1 MDFSRPSTSD
11 YIQSDDSSDE
21 EQHENLS
28 TEELCLKIKTFRNLC
43 FGNKINVNNAFDIDM
58 IGYFYSWLEKKK
70 ASIFEDSNDDVAAFQ
85 EISDYLEASAKVYS
99 YRVDNLTETTSKLV
113 EKFKTSN
120 ISKGTAKIDDNNG
133 PKTHKSKRPKI
144 MLTTSDKL
152 KRRPNENESSINP
165 ALINHKVSSFN
176 CNELL
181 TTDHPSCHLNLLYF
195 DKPLTK
201 EMKICKDEKK
211 EYVKKTKIDK
221 NVYQIMDE
229 TPYEPE
235 ICSEFKGFVTEH
247 EQVDDSDDHQLDGI
261 EYRFDPSVYQNNSE
275 DSVCNEPDNNELD
288 FNTGDNNTSALD
300 GLVEC
305 IDNVDRD
312 YSFFNPQLLANWK
325 GPKAWKTQAMM
336 KALKSCTAI
345 ERKDII
351 ENSDDNILER
361 PPPKTT
367 KKRNRSKNDIVEI
380 KWLDMS
386 AVDEILR
393 PKLQG
398 KEKISPRTLQKWD
411 PLDNIS
417 VIKSSIVNVG
427 YKFDN
432 LRFTGISPEWVQYSE
447 NEEEN
452 NYSDAPNY
460 DQNIDD
466 SDESIAGTSYAMEID
481 NEQLTTNSEQLKG
494 DELAT
499 LDLSKAFIND
509 DVLGDIKTESRMD
522 IGELKKEISDIID
535 EECVDTN
542 DGSEWSSKLSF
553 LNLLLKLRVYERD
566 GLSIAIVF
574 VGLLHLTNERG
585 LKLSQEHDTVNDI
598 EETYISRPTG
608 KK

>member
-1 MDFSRPSTSD
+1 MDFNRPSTSD

-120 ISKGTAKIDDNNG
+120 ISKSTAKIDDNNG
-133 PKTHKSKRPKI
+133 PKTNKSKRPKI

-152 KRRPNENESSINP
+152 RRRPNENESSINP

-176 CNELL
+176 CNELF
-181 TTDHPSCHLNLLYF
+181 TTNHPSCHLNSLYF
-195 DKPLTK
+195 DKPLIE
-201 EMKICKDEKK
+201 EMKIYKDEKK
-211 EYVKKTKIDK
+211 EYYDEKIKVDK

-229 TPYEPE
+229 ISYEP
-235 ICSEFKGFVTEH
+235 ICSEFKGFVAEH
-247 EQVDDSDDHQLDGI
+247 EQVDDLDDHQLDGI
-261 EYRFDPSVYQNNSE
+261 EYRFDPSVYQNNFE
-275 DSVCNEPDNNELD
+275 DSVCNEPDNNEL
-288 FNTGDNNTSALD
+288 GDNNTSALD

-336 KALKSCTAI
+336 KALKSCTAA

-351 ENSDDNILER
+351 ANSDDNILEH

-367 KKRNRSKNDIVEI
+367 KKRNRSKNDKVEI

-386 AVDEILR
+386 AIDEILK

-398 KEKISPRTLQKWD
+398 KEKILPRTLQKWD

-417 VIKSSIVNVG
+417 VIQSSIVNVG
-427 YKFDN
+427 YKFNN

-452 NYSDAPNY
+452 NYSDAPNN
-460 DQNIDD
+460 DQYIDD

-481 NEQLTTNSEQLKG
+481 NEQLTTNSGQSKG

-499 LDLSKAFIND
+499 LDLSKALNIND

-566 GLSIAIVF
+566 GLSIPIVF

-585 LKLSQEHDTVNDI
+585 LKLSQEHCTVNDM
-598 EETYISRPTG
+598 EETFISRPTG